1 MLICND
7 NLIACATRYPQIY
20 PHQQALGDAALAP
33 IWPANRHTPGG
44 ARGALIPSTYR
55 SDRSLTMFHVER
67 LTVLWFRRICL
78 GHEVLV
84 DEAVVY

>member
-1 MLICND
+1 
-7 NLIACATRYPQIY
+7 
-20 PHQQALGDAALAP
+20 
-33 IWPANRHTPGG
+33 
-44 ARGALIPSTYR
+44 
-55 SDRSLTMFHVER
+55 MFHVER